1 MKIQWNQKYNTIAMY
16 AFIVLSSAI
25 LFFVIIS
32 GLSAF
37 TKAFGNYVS
46 VLYPFFYGFI
56 IAYLLNFLYI
66 FLEKLF
72 KKAKILQTQ
81 SKIRRFLNILLSY
94 VIGTAF
100 VTIFIG
106 FILPQLIISITGL
119 IGELPKYIRGTS
131 DYISKILETYILD
144 PRIVEFLN
152 DRWAILGDQITKIA
166 SDLLP
171 AAFTLIRTTAM
182 SIWNVVLGVII
193 SIYFLTD
200 KEKLL
205 ATSKKTIYG
214 LFGKKIA
221 DRLVTLITRTQRIF
235 SQFLVGKV
243 LDSLI
248 IGAITFVV
256 LSLMSMPYV
265 VLITF
270 IITVTNIVPFF
281 GPFIGAIPSV
291 IIILFVSPLKA
302 LWFLIFIII
311 LQQVDGNYIGPK
323 ILGDSMGISSFW
335 ILFSILVSG
344 KILGFAGLIVG
355 VPLFVLVYSIVKE
368 YLEEKLRNKGLP
380 EQTIAYHQQGIIMTR
395 AEEEKK
401 IDKNE
406 IIK

>member
-1 MKIQWNQKYNTIAMY
+1 MKIQWSQKYNTIAMY

-66 FLEKLF
+66 FLEKIFGKMNL
-72 KKAKILQTQ
+72 LQKQ
-81 SKIRRFLNILLSY
+81 SKIRRLLNILLSY
-94 VIGTAF
+94 VIGAAF
-100 VTIFIG
+100 VAIFLG

-119 IGELPKYIRGTS
+119 VVELPRYIRGTS
-131 DYISKILETYILD
+131 DYISKISEAYILD

-152 DRWAILGDQITKIA
+152 DRWAILGDQITKLA

-182 SIWNVVLGVII
+182 SIWNVVLGIII

-205 ATSKKTIYG
+205 ATSKKAIYG

-256 LSLMSMPYV
+256 LSFLKMPYV

-281 GPFIGAIPSV
+281 GPFIGAIPSI
-291 IIILFVSPLKA
+291 IIILFVSPIKA

-355 VPLFVLVYSIVKE
+355 VPIFVLIYSIAKE
-368 YLEEKLRNKGLP
+368 YLEEKLKNKGLP
-380 EQTIAYHQQGIIMTR
+380 EQTMAYHQQGIIMTR
-395 AEEEKK
+395 SEKERQMS
-401 IDKNE
+401 KNE
-406 IIK
+406 DFK

>member
-256 LSLMSMPYV
+256 LSLMNMPYV

-401 IDKNE
+401 
-406 IIK
+406 

>member
-401 IDKNE
+401 
-406 IIK
+406 

>member
-37 TKAFGNYVS
+37 TKAFGNYIS

-256 LSLMSMPYV
+256 LSLMNMPYV

-401 IDKNE
+401 
-406 IIK
+406 